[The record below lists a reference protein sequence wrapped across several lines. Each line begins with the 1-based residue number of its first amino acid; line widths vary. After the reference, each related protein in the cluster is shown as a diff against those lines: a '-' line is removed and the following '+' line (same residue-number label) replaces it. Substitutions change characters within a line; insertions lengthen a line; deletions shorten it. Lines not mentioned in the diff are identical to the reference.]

1 MVEFENVTKLYG
13 TVIGVNDLSF
23 TLKQGAYGL
32 LGPNGSGKTTLIN
45 LLMGQLKPTI
55 GMVRVLGA
63 NPWRDDSILGRIG
76 LCPASELLVAN
87 ASARQWVTFQTELH
101 GFRHDMAQELA
112 DRSLEKVGLAGAAA
126 DRPISTYS
134 LGMRQRTKLA
144 QALAHEPELLVLD
157 EPFNGLDPVG
167 RHEMNDLLRAFVKD
181 GGILLLASHV
191 LHEVEAVKPNFLLIC
206 GGRLLASGSPSEV
219 RQLLTDMP
227 AEVRLE
233 TDDPQRLASRLL
245 EDGLVERVKLEPDGA
260 MVVMTRRAHEFFE
273 SLRDYSRESL
283 VVRRMRGQ
291 TESLDELFSLLMR
304 RHRGEL

>member
-1 MVEFENVTKLYG
+1 M
-13 TVIGVNDLSF
+13 
-23 TLKQGAYGL
+23 
-32 LGPNGSGKTTLIN
+32 
-45 LLMGQLKPTI
+45 
-55 GMVRVLGA
+55 
-63 NPWRDDSILGRIG
+63 
-76 LCPASELLVAN
+76 
-87 ASARQWVTFQTELH
+87 
-101 GFRHDMAQELA
+101 
-112 DRSLEKVGLAGAAA
+112 

-227 AEVRLE
+227 AGSSTR
-233 TDDPQRLASRLL
+233 
-245 EDGLVERVKLEPDGA
+245 DG
-260 MVVMTRRAHEFFE
+260 
-273 SLRDYSRESL
+273 
-283 VVRRMRGQ
+283 
-291 TESLDELFSLLMR
+291 
-304 RHRGEL
+304 